1 MLLEDACQRMYIASI
16 IALQGQFIAILRKF
30 VIITKSDVLTQM
42 KRHMTVIIYSGF
54 RPGINRKQKG
64 SLLRC

>member
-54 RPGINRKQKG
+54 RPGLSRKQKG